1 MKCNIC
7 IPTSLSNVISE
18 EFAASVGED
27 SFLEFECDT
36 KDHQYYSYES
46 DNHENVRKLK
56 EIVEVYDGRFIIS
69 EFWAMI
75 LDDET

>member
-7 IPTSLSNVISE
+7 IPTSLAGVISK

-36 KDHQYYSYES
+36 EDCQYYSYES
-46 DNHENVRKLK
+46 DDHANVRKLR
-56 EIVEVYDGRFIIS
+56 EIVEAYDGRFIIS
-69 EFWAMI
+69 KFWERI
-75 LDDET
+75 LNNET